1 MKPNHSEQRKRS
13 ILRDRPVVLAIS
25 VLVLILGLVGTTLG
39 FLVDQTSEIK
49 NTFQSAK
56 AKITVV
62 EDITT
67 SGVKNSVKIKNES
80 DKFPVFIRARVIVT
94 WKDDAG
100 NVSATAPVE
109 GTDYTLTWTKEN
121 YWVKHTDG
129 NYYYTNSVDV
139 GDSTGILF
147 TDCKPVDGKAP
158 EGYHLSVEIIADCIQ
173 SYPADAVE
181 EAWGI
186 RVNSTVQNGS
196 GTLKVGNGKL
206 VPVTA
211 SEGGND

>member
-49 NTFQSAK
+49 NTFQSAN
-56 AKITVV
+56 AKITV
-62 EDITT
+62 EEAITT

-80 DKFPVFIRARVIVT
+80 NKFPVFIRARVIVT

-121 YWVKHTDG
+121 WVEHTDG
-129 NYYYTNSVDV
+129 NYYYIKSVDV
-139 GDSTGILF
+139 DASTGILF
-147 TDCKPVDGKAP
+147 TDCEPVDGQAP

-173 SYPADAVE
+173 SYPADAVK

-186 RVNSTVQNGS
+186 QVDSTVQNGR
-196 GTLKVGNGKL
+196 GTLKVDNGKL

-211 SEGGND
+211 PEGGND

>member
-109 GTDYTLTWTKEN
+109 GTDYKLTWTKEN
-121 YWVKHTDG
+121 WVEHTDG

-139 GDSTGILF
+139 GASTVYLF

-186 RVNSTVQNGS
+186 QVNSTVQNGS

>member
-56 AKITVV
+56 AEITVV
-62 EDITT
+62 EDIATP
-67 SGVKNSVKIKNES
+67 GVKNSVKIKNES
-80 DKFPVFIRARVIVT
+80 DEFPVFIRARVIVT

-109 GTDYTLTWTKEN
+109 GTDYELTWTKEN
-121 YWVKHTDG
+121 WVKHTDG

-173 SYPADAVE
+173 SYPAAAVE

-186 RVNSTVQNGS
+186 QVNSTVQNGR
-196 GTLKVGNGKL
+196 GTLKVEDGNL
-206 VPVTA
+206 VSVTA
-211 SEGGND
+211 PEGGND